1 MSTYNDENESRP
13 AQGGWYSDDQDA
25 VKPEDD
31 SSSQPAD
38 DGSYRIASPKQDSYY
53 QDANYTPQSEAT
65 APQSYYVPNSRDN
78 GGKKEKE
85 KKKGGFTFGQGRGP
99 LPLLRAAGRRGRRRA
114 GVRLLP

>member
-38 DGSYRIASPKQDSYY
+38 DGGYRIASPKQDSYY

-85 KKKGGFTFGQGRGP
+85 KKIFY
-99 LPLLRAAGRRGRRRA
+99 
-114 GVRLLP
+114 

>member
-13 AQGGWYSDDQDA
+13 AQGGWYSDEQDA

-53 QDANYTPQSEAT
+53 QDANYTPQSETT

-85 KKKGGFTFGQGRGP
+85 KKKGGFS
-99 LPLLRAAGRRGRRRA
+99 RRRA